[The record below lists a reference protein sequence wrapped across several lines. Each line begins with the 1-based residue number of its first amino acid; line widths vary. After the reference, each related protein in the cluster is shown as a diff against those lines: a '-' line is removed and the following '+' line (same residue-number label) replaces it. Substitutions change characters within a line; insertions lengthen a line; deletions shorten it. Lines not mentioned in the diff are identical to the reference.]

1 VSYEFHD
8 GRCPR
13 ASGKAEAPRLDGL
26 PTMFLLSSGALID
39 LLGRHK
45 LLAADQLSELPA
57 LVSSRSSDGRALAK
71 VLVHRGWISFFQ
83 AHQLL
88 GGRADELSL
97 GPYRIL
103 DMLGQGGLGRVYKA
117 RHIDNNWI
125 VALKVIRPEVLT
137 TNEGREQFL
146 KEMEAMA
153 RLDHPNIVQFCDVDQ
168 ANGQYYYAME
178 YVEGTDLGRF
188 IQLAGP
194 LPVLHA
200 ANFVYQVALGLQNA
214 HEHNLVHRDIKP
226 VNLYLTLRAGTD
238 SVGVIDPSNILI
250 KILDWG
256 LASLKP
262 PDAGPADESGE
273 GMIIGT
279 ADYFAPEQALNPL
292 AADIRSDI
300 YSLGCTLYY
309 LLSGQPPFP
318 DGTLDEKIQQHQ
330 AAEPAPLSSFRND
343 LPLGLTMAIKR
354 MMAKRPEERY
364 RTPDA
369 LAIALKPFMR
379 PGKNDL
385 GKHDILPFLNRICEK
400 TPMSGATLNKLEKSL
415 TLSRMFQQHTIQPTA
430 DTAVRIGN

>member
-1 VSYEFHD
+1 
-8 GRCPR
+8 
-13 ASGKAEAPRLDGL
+13 
-26 PTMFLLSSGALID
+26 MD
-39 LLGRHK
+39 LLRRHN
-45 LLAADQLSELPA
+45 LLTEAQLAELPG
-57 LVSSRSSDGRALAK
+57 LVTSRSSDGRALAK
-71 VLVHRGWISFFQ
+71 VLVHRSWISYFQ
-83 AHQLL
+83 ARQLL
-88 GGRADELSL
+88 LGKGDELSL

-117 RHIDNNWI
+117 RHVEHGWT
-125 VALKVIRPEVLT
+125 VALKVIRREVLT
-137 TNEGREQFL
+137 SNEGREQFL

-168 ANGQYYYAME
+168 ADGQYYYAME

-188 IQLAGP
+188 VELAGP
-194 LPVLHA
+194 LSVTHA
-200 ANFVYQVALGLQNA
+200 ANFVYQVAVGMQHA

-226 VNLYLTLRAGTD
+226 VNLYLTLRQDAD
-238 SVGVIDPSNILI
+238 SNAKPDPSRILI

-262 PDAGPADESGE
+262 PDSAPADESGR

-309 LLSGQPPFP
+309 LLSGMPPFP
-318 DGTLDEKIQQHQ
+318 EGNLEDKIKQHQ
-330 AAEPAPLSSFRND
+330 FAEPAPLSSVRND
-343 LPLGLTMAIKR
+343 LPAGLTLAVKR
-354 MMAKRPEERY
+354 MMAKRPEDRY

-369 LAIALKPFMR
+369 LAIALKPYMR
-379 PGKNDL
+379 PSLSDF

-400 TPMSGATLNKLEKSL
+400 APPPGSLLSKLENSL
-415 TLSRMFQQHTIQPTA
+415 TLSRILQQPTLHPTV
-430 DTAVRIGN
+430 DTPV